1 MSTNNLPT
9 QQEEDAYAGKWVDFL
24 TNRKLPADE
33 DVARN
38 MVRERQNFVVG
49 DDGLLYRKL
58 KGKYYKEK

>member
-9 QQEEDAYAGKWVDFL
+9 QQEEDEYAGKWVDFL
-24 TNRKLPADE
+24 INRKLPADE

-49 DDGLLYRKL
+49 DDRLLYRKL